1 MEYKKIEKLV
11 YNNNLINRS
20 NYVKK
25 SEYDLALEK
34 LLIQNLCRCIEN
46 KVPLEIDEIEFSN
59 VYKIYQ
65 KLLKKNYQID
75 KDFIFNLANLATKK
89 LDYLGI
95 IHEITE

>member
-1 MEYKKIEKLV
+1 MEYKKIKNLV
-11 YNNNLINRS
+11 YNNNLINRN

-34 LLIQNLCRCIEN
+34 LLIQNLNKCIEN

-59 VYKIYQ
+59 VYKIYL
-65 KLLKKNYQID
+65 KLLKKNYEID
-75 KDFIFNLANLATKK
+75 KDFIFNLANIATKK

>member
-11 YNNNLINRS
+11 YNNNLIQRS

-25 SEYDLALEK
+25 SDYILALDK
-34 LLIQNLCRCIEN
+34 LLITNLSKCIEKN
-46 KVPLEIDEIEFSN
+46 VPLEINEVEFSN
-59 VYKIYQ
+59 VYKIYL
-65 KLLKKNYQID
+65 KLLKKNYEID
-75 KDFIFNLANLATKK
+75 ENFITNLAKLATKQ